1 MIDLLINLGFSHKE
15 NAKDLVI
22 KVYSNQ
28 DNYFI
33 EVDLEKNF
41 IYFGNKIFFND
52 SNNSIQKITKPEDLV
67 VLECVDRLLQKGYK
81 PQNIILEK
89 VYPTGHG
96 TSGRLD
102 ILVTNKDN
110 KAFMMIECKTWGK
123 EFDKAFDKLKKTE
136 DSFLHIF
143 NKIKMLKF

>member
-52 SNNSIQKITKPEDLV
+52 SNNSIQKITKLEDLV

-81 PQNIILEK
+81 PVK
-89 VYPTGHG
+89 
-96 TSGRLD
+96 S
-102 ILVTNKDN
+102 
-110 KAFMMIECKTWGK
+110 
-123 EFDKAFDKLKKTE
+123 KL
-136 DSFLHIF
+136 FRNH
-143 NKIKMLKF
+143 